1 MLLSKRKSAASRTY
15 SAPALEKGLDIL
27 ELLAGRTEGMTQSR
41 IAAALGRS
49 TSEIFRML
57 CVLEARGYLRRDPSA
72 DTYQLTTRLFALSH
86 QHPPTRTLLEA
97 ALPAMRRLAEQV
109 RQSCHLAV
117 RHELEV
123 MTIAQIDSPEPRGI
137 TVRLGA
143 RFPILQTAS
152 GYLLLAMMDE
162 EEREAMLQ
170 LLVADRSALPGVQ
183 RQIETIRSR
192 GYERHRSRTIAGI
205 VDLSYPVRDHA
216 GRTVAALTVP
226 YLCRRGDR
234 DDKAAVQ
241 RAIAATA
248 EEISRSVEA

>member
-1 MLLSKRKSAASRTY
+1 MLLSKRKSATRTY

-72 DTYQLTTRLFALSH
+72 DTYHLTTRLFAMSH

-117 RHELEV
+117 LHELEV
-123 MTIAQIDSPEPRGI
+123 MTIAHIDSPEPRGI

-152 GYLLLAMMDE
+152 GYLLLAMME
-162 EEREAMLQ
+162 EPERAALLEA
-170 LLVADRSALPGVQ
+170 LVPDPAGLPAVL
-183 RQIETIRSR
+183 RQIEAIRAR

-226 YLCRRGDR
+226 YLCRRGER
-234 DDKAAVQ
+234 DDKADVQ
-241 RAIAATA
+241 AAIAATA